1 MSDIAPDKPDISR
14 MQEMARLG
22 AEWWNDSCGFDELRE
37 AVTKGATGAT
47 SNPVI
52 IADTIQNN
60 QDFWT
65 KRIEQLATENPNC
78 EKRSLTWKLIES
90 IVLEASAI
98 LIPIFEETNQRKG
111 LLNVQIDPTLHD
123 QTEAMIEQARHLAQL
138 GPNIAIKIPATA
150 AGIKAAEELAAI
162 GVRVNTTVSFTLPQ
176 AVAAAEAIER
186 GIERAQAAG
195 RSTENYRAYVTLMV
209 GRLDDFLKTLDP
221 DESIDPGYLNL
232 AGIAVFRKSAQY
244 FRKRSFSATLLAA
257 AYRNEDH
264 WSQIIGTEVAQ
275 TVPYTWWTQ
284 FDKSSAP
291 VRITIDDPVP
301 DTVLDGL
308 HKAFPAFTAA
318 YEQYGLTPDQFAEY
332 GATVRTLEQ
341 FIEGYRGLVEYVGKC
356 IPETTG

>member
-1 MSDIAPDKPDISR
+1 
-14 MQEMARLG
+14 MQEMAHLG
-22 AEWWNDSCGFDELRE
+22 AEWWNDSCGFDELRK
-37 AVTKGATGAT
+37 AVAKGATGAT

-60 QDFWT
+60 QEFWIG
-65 KRIEQLATENPNC
+65 RIEQLATENPNC
-78 EKRSLTWKLIES
+78 EKRALTWQLIES
-90 IVLEASAI
+90 IVLEASSI
-98 LIPIFEETNQRKG
+98 LIPVFKKSNERKG

-123 QTEAMIEQARHLAQL
+123 RTEAMIEQARHLSKL

-150 AGIKAAEELAAI
+150 SGIKAAEELAAVGI
-162 GVRVNTTVSFTLPQ
+162 RVNTTVSFTLPQ

-186 GIERAQAAG
+186 GIKRASAAG
-195 RSTENYRAYVTLMV
+195 LRTENYRAYVTLMV

-221 DESIDPGYLNL
+221 EERIEPGYLDF

-284 FDKSSAP
+284 FDKSNAP
-291 VRITIDDPVP
+291 VRITIDDPIP
-301 DTVLDGL
+301 DVVLRSL
-308 HKAFPAFTAA
+308 HKAYPAFTAA
-318 YEQYGLTPDQFAEY
+318 YEKNGLSPDLFAEY
-332 GATVRTLEQ
+332 GASVHTLKQ
-341 FIEGYRGLVEYVGKC
+341 FVDGYHGLVEFVGEC
-356 IPETTG
+356 IPKTAG